1 MDALLAAYRDPLFL
15 YVPIATVL
23 LSMAAFLVFAGPLT
37 ALAAR
42 DPAWVRRWKIQNSR
56 GAPVD
61 AATAEARGILV
72 QGPRM
77 IQLSLR
83 QWLIN
88 NVWMLAGAVAAW
100 PLMRLSGIHIGPL
113 PAAWVLV
120 LQLLFCIYLDDF
132 LYYWMHRAMHGRFLL
147 RHVHGR
153 HHRVLAPWAISGH
166 YMHPIEYV
174 LTGTLAFVGPA
185 LLGAH
190 VALLWIWIVW
200 RQWEAA
206 EGHCGY
212 AFPWSPTRW
221 LPGSHGALHHD
232 FHHARVRGNYA
243 GFLPI
248 WDRVFGT
255 EVRDYRAA
263 IGVWRQRSKPGTT
276 AQGGPTIG

>member
-1 MDALLAAYRDPLFL
+1 MTDLLQAALASYHDPRFWR
-15 YVPIATVL
+15 VPVATVL
-23 LSMAAFLVFAGPLT
+23 LSMAAFLVFAVPLT
-37 ALAAR
+37 LLAMR
-42 DPAWVRRWKIQNSR
+42 DPAWARRWRIQTRR
-56 GAPVD
+56 GAAGLSDED
-61 AATAEARGILV
+61 AAARGILV

-77 IQLSLR
+77 VRLSLR
-83 QWLIN
+83 QWLVN
-88 NVWMLAGAVAAW
+88 NVWMAAGALAAW
-100 PLMRLSGIHIGPL
+100 PLMSLSGIHLGPL

-132 LYYWMHRAMHGRFLL
+132 LYYWMHRGMHGRFLL
-147 RHVHGR
+147 KHVHGR
-153 HHRVLAPWAISGH
+153 HHRVLAPWAITGH
-166 YMHPIEYV
+166 YMHPVEYV

-190 VALLWIWIVW
+190 VALLWIWIVF

-212 AFPWSPTRW
+212 AFPFSPTRW

-232 FHHARVRGNYA
+232 YHHARVRGNYA

-255 EVRDYRAA
+255 EVRDYRQSLSQ
-263 IGVWRQRSKPGTT
+263 WRTRP
-276 AQGGPTIG
+276 

>member
-1 MDALLAAYRDPLFL
+1 MNDLLTAALASYQDPRFVW
-15 YVPIATVL
+15 VPITTVL
-23 LSMAAFLVFAGPLT
+23 LSMGAFLVFAVPLT
-37 ALAAR
+37 WLAAR
-42 DPAWVRRWKIQNSR
+42 DPDWARRWRIQTTR
-56 GAPVD
+56 GARGLSD
-61 AATAEARGILV
+61 RDSEARGILV

-77 IQLSLR
+77 VRESLR
-83 QWLIN
+83 QWGVN
-88 NVWMLAGAVAAW
+88 NVWMLIGAVMAW
-100 PLMRLSGIHIGPL
+100 PLMSLSAIHLGPL
-113 PAAWVLV
+113 PPAWVLV

-147 RHVHGR
+147 KHVHGR
-153 HHRVLAPWAISGH
+153 HHRVLAPWAITGH
-166 YMHPIEYV
+166 YMHPVEYV
-174 LTGTLAFVGPA
+174 LTGSLAFLGPA

-190 VALLWIWIVW
+190 VVLLWIWIAF

-212 AFPWSPTRW
+212 AFPLSPTRW

-255 EVRDYRAA
+255 EVRDYRASLA
-263 IGVWRQRSKPGTT
+263 QWRRRP
-276 AQGGPTIG
+276 

>member
-1 MDALLAAYRDPLFL
+1 MNTLLAPVLATYQDPRFL
-15 YVPIATVL
+15 LVAVITVL
-23 LSMAAFLVFAGPLT
+23 ISMAAFLIFAAPLT
-37 ALAAR
+37 WLAAR
-42 DPAWVRRWKIQNSR
+42 NPAWAQRWRIQNSR
-56 GAPVD
+56 GARGLSQ
-61 AATAEARGILV
+61 AEAQSRGILI
-72 QGPRM
+72 QGPEMVR
-77 IQLSLR
+77 LSLR

-88 NVWMLAGAVAAW
+88 NVWMFTGAVAAW
-100 PLMRLSGIHIGPL
+100 PLMSLSAIHTGPL
-113 PAAWVLV
+113 PALWVLA

-147 RHVHGR
+147 KHVHGR
-153 HHRVLAPWAISGH
+153 HHRVLAPWAITGH

-174 LTGTLAFVGPA
+174 LTGSLAFLGPA

-190 VALLWIWIVW
+190 VVLLWVWIIF

-212 AFPWSPTRW
+212 AFPWSPTRG

-243 GFLPI
+243 GFLGI

-255 EVRDYRAA
+255 EVRNYRESLQD
-263 IGVWRQRSKPGTT
+263 WKQR
-276 AQGGPTIG
+276 A

>member
-1 MDALLAAYRDPLFL
+1 MTDLIAAVFATYQDPRFWFIP
-15 YVPIATVL
+15 VATVL
-23 LSMAAFLVFAGPLT
+23 LSMGSFLLFAVPLT
-37 ALAAR
+37 LLAAR
-42 DPAWVRRWKIQNSR
+42 DPAWARRWRIQTTR
-56 GAPVD
+56 GAPGLSD
-61 AATAEARGILV
+61 RDAEARGILV

-77 IQLSLR
+77 VRQSLY
-83 QWLIN
+83 QWLVN
-88 NVWMLAGAVAAW
+88 NAWMTAGALAAW
-100 PLMRLSGIHIGPL
+100 PLMSLSKIHLGPL
-113 PAAWVLV
+113 PAWWVLL

-153 HHRVLAPWAISGH
+153 HHRVLAPWAITGH
-166 YMHPIEYV
+166 YMHPVEYV
-174 LTGTLAFVGPA
+174 LTGTLAFIGPA

-190 VALLWIWIVW
+190 VALLWIWIAF

-212 AFPWSPTRW
+212 ALPFSPTRW

-243 GFLPI
+243 GFLGI

-255 EVRDYRAA
+255 EVRNYRDSL
-263 IGVWRQRSKPGTT
+263 RQWQTRP
-276 AQGGPTIG
+276 